1 MDRKSSIR
9 SIHKSYFELLE
20 AHFKPE
26 QSEFEKSGA
35 TDFASVINFV
45 MAAIKPRFTSGITV
59 SIPSLGVVPA
69 IFQHTHE
76 LLQNIHSFW
85 EANAEAVRIAVKDDD
100 TLQSTVIDNVDWNL
114 RLETVRAYGLYFD
127 TLLIPDLMA
136 DHAYNYHE
144 LRQGQQKWDD
154 SGALGFFGLRMMVDY
169 FLLLKRKALFVNDS
183 EFPIGV
189 LYPRMTLCDK
199 QRSSIDSLTI
209 ASYEITTQFANDVFG
224 QHLKSVEEALAYFQR
239 SDFKSLYRQMKGG
252 PYAGVATVLENTARS
267 TPAFGSKTLSLEK
280 WLNTAIDSSRQVAGT
295 KVPRVRGAESLWVW
309 LFRGFQTLQS
319 YEPIC
324 DSFVADHALD
334 PAGWELY
341 RWLLRTN
348 AEMAAGHA
356 KISEGKAVMR
366 AIEADSRHWRQTV
379 DLEAL
384 IRLRE
389 RGEMEDMR
397 RIFSVNRKRLKRA
410 AVPDYD
416 AVVSEVEGNIS
427 QALMDYET
435 EFLRLEQYRSEQKL
449 RDVGWFSV
457 SAALGVVSALVP
469 VALVGYI
476 GAAVSIT
483 LGGKSIRD
491 IVSDRKAID
500 AQATTMRQRPVGI
513 LWQAKYGEQP
523 SR

>member
-35 TDFASVINFV
+35 PDFASVINFV

-224 QHLKSVEEALAYFQR
+224 QHLRSVEEAVAYFQR

-295 KVPRVRGAESLWVW
+295 KVPKVRGAESLWVW

-348 AEMAAGHA
+348 AEMAAGQA
-356 KISEGKAVMR
+356 KLSEGKAVMR
-366 AIEADSRHWRQTV
+366 AIEAESRHWRQSV

-410 AVPDYD
+410 SVADYD

-483 LGGKSIRD
+483 LGGKSVRD
-491 IVSDRKAID
+491 IVSDRKKINGGAE
-500 AQATTMRQRPVGI
+500 TMRPGPVGI
-513 LWQAKYGEQP
+513 RCQAKSAPEL